1 MFPTP
6 STKKSYLVR
15 SLSRLR
21 ALLAFEAAARH
32 GSFVAAAAELH
43 VTPAAIGQQV
53 RELEAAL
60 GARLFLRRPHGTTR
74 LVPTEDARAAL
85 RDMSAGFDALE
96 AGLRRL
102 RGRAGRSV
110 VVVTASH
117 ALAAR
122 WLLPELPDFAQRHP
136 EVDVRLD
143 VTDRL
148 LDVAQGEADVGLRC
162 GPGAWAGVQA
172 THLMDEEIY
181 PVCSPAL
188 LGGAMPETPRW
199 LAGQTLIH
207 DTTAPAVVVFP
218 DWSQWLGFAGVAI
231 ADAERGLRINA
242 SAAVL
247 QAAAKGQGV
256 ALARHALVAH
266 DVTEGRLVRL
276 FPTLRWPI
284 PWAYY
289 LVTGPRAARRPE
301 VAAFRDWLAARWA
314 HQTGVPPA
322 APRTL
327 PVVRVVP

>member
-1 MFPTP
+1 MFPTRQA
-6 STKKSYLVR
+6 KKIYPVR

-60 GARLFLRRPHGTTR
+60 GVPLFLRRPHGSAR

-85 RDMSAGFDALE
+85 KDLSEGFDNLE
-96 AGLRRL
+96 TGLRRL
-102 RGRAGRSV
+102 RGRAARSV

-136 EVDVRLD
+136 GVDVRLD

-162 GPGAWAGVQA
+162 GPGGWPGVLA

-188 LGGAMPETPRW
+188 FDGAAPATPVW
-199 LAGQTLIH
+199 LAGQILIH
-207 DTTAPAVVVFP
+207 DTTAPAAAVFP
-218 DWSQWLGFAGVAI
+218 DWPRWLGFAGVAM

-242 SAAVL
+242 SATVL

-266 DVTEGRLVRL
+266 DVAEGRLVRL
-276 FPTLRWPI
+276 FPTLCWPI

-314 HQTGVPPA
+314 S
-322 APRTL
+322 RTVS
-327 PVVRVVP
+327 PTATP

>member
-1 MFPTP
+1 MFLT
-6 STKKSYLVR
+6 STAKKIYSMR

-21 ALLAFEAAARH
+21 ALLAFDAAARH

-53 RELEAAL
+53 RALEAMV
-60 GARLFLRRPHGTTR
+60 GTRLFVRRPHGAAR

-85 RDMSAGFDALE
+85 KDITEGFDSLA

-102 RGRAGRSV
+102 RGRTPRSV

-122 WLLPELPDFAQRHP
+122 WLLPELPDFGQRHP

-148 LDVAQGEADVGLRC
+148 LDLAQGEADLGLRC
-162 GPGAWAGVQA
+162 GPGGWPGVQA

-188 LGGAMPETPRW
+188 LGDARPQAPGW

-207 DTTAPAVVVFP
+207 DTTAPAAAVFP
-218 DWSQWLGFAGVAI
+218 DWPRWLVFAGISI
-231 ADAERGLRINA
+231 ANAERGLRINA
-242 SAAVL
+242 SGAVL

-266 DVTEGRLVRL
+266 DLAEGRLVRL

-289 LVTGPRAARRPE
+289 LVTGARAARRPE
-301 VAAFRDWLAARWA
+301 VAAFRDWLVTRWA
-314 HQTGVPPA
+314 HSAEPA
-322 APRTL
+322 AITA
-327 PVVRVVP
+327 

>member
-1 MFPTP
+1 M
-6 STKKSYLVR
+6 SSAKKIYPVR

-21 ALLAFEAAARH
+21 ALLAFDAAARH

-53 RELEAAL
+53 RALEAAL
-60 GARLFLRRPHGTTR
+60 GVRLFVRRAHGAAR
-74 LVPTEDARAAL
+74 LVPTDDARVAL
-85 RDMSAGFDALE
+85 KDIAAGFDSLE
-96 AGLRRL
+96 VGLRRL
-102 RGRAGRSV
+102 RGRASRAV

-122 WLLPELPDFAQRHP
+122 WLLPELPDFAQRYP
-136 EVDVRLD
+136 DVDVRLD

-148 LDVAQGEADVGLRC
+148 LDLAQGEADLGLRC
-162 GPGAWAGVQA
+162 GPGGWPGVQA

-188 LGGAMPETPRW
+188 LGGAPPLAPNW

-207 DTTAPAVVVFP
+207 DTTAPAAAVFP
-218 DWSQWLGFAGVAI
+218 DWQRWLDFAGVAL
-231 ADAERGLRINA
+231 ADAEHGLRINA
-242 SAAVL
+242 SGAVL

-266 DVTEGRLVRL
+266 DLAEGRLIRL

-289 LVTGPRAARRPE
+289 IVTSARAARRPH
-301 VAAFRDWLAARWA
+301 VVAFRDWLTARWGRQA
-314 HQTGVPPA
+314 EP
-322 APRTL
+322 
-327 PVVRVVP
+327 